1 MEAYIHTYC
10 RNNYQQIINQKIE
23 KFKLSGLWDELEFL
37 FIPISGLRE
46 EDKKYFEQLKQQDS
60 RIIIFEHP
68 DHSFSSEPATLNFIK
83 NRASNFES
91 NKKILYTHT
100 KGTSHDQY
108 IVRRRMMAW
117 SRYMDL
123 NCIYKWK
130 ECVEAL
136 NNFDTAGGHFTG
148 GQEEYSQQTEDQFH
162 FVNDVSLDG
171 KYFKNKGAYMVSIP
185 HYSGNYWWANSN
197 HLKRLPELTPENLSY
212 FNRGEFWVCY
222 PRDTKSYNNMNPFV
236 NHYAEYYNKD
246 NDFPEGF

>member
-23 KFKLSGLWDELEFL
+23 KLKLSKLWDELEFL
-37 FIPISGLRE
+37 FIPISCLRE

-60 RIIIFEHP
+60 KIIIFEHQ
-68 DHSFSSEPATLNFIK
+68 DSNFNSEPATLNFIK
-83 NRASNFES
+83 NRALNFES

-100 KGTSHDQY
+100 KGTSRDNY
-108 IVRRRMMAW
+108 LLRRRMMAW

-148 GQEEYSQQTEDQFH
+148 GQEEYSQQTEDQFQ
-162 FVNDVSLDG
+162 FINDVSTNG
-171 KYFKNKGAYMVSIP
+171 KYMDSGIVMASIP
-185 HYSGNYWWANSN
+185 HYSGNFWWANSD
-197 HLKRLPELTPENLSY
+197 HLKRLPELTPNNLNY

-236 NHYAEYYNKD
+236 NHYAEYYNKN
-246 NDFPEGF
+246 NDFPDGF